1 MTVGEIAVRNEVRQI
16 LNEAGINKNT
26 VLDMAINRIEDLID
40 EAVTKKINQLL
51 SEDYIER
58 KVNAAV
64 NSQIS
69 SCVQKEVKEQIDQY
83 RIKVE
88 VVKNTDI

>member
-69 SCVQKEVKEQIDQY
+69 SCVQKEVKEQIDRY

>member
-26 VLDMAINRIEDLID
+26 VLDMATKRIEDLVD

-69 SCVQKEVKEQIDQY
+69 SCVQREVKEQIDRY